1 VEEKVKSEGDWKE
14 KMSRWLRGRSF
25 VSYDFLLLVVAVI
38 LFLILWMSMTRASNV
53 AVFGEFYSKGFSA
66 TYRLEGSTARAAG
79 SSRLEMET
87 VEVNGDTAVL
97 EVTAGGMKKRL
108 TVDRKTGKV
117 ADGEQA
123 GLPLVFYYDIVREPG
138 QTSKTFG
145 SEKEPG
151 FSASFTGLTG
161 DVSAQ
166 VKESNPDNVVMWYH
180 ESDERSYGPQFSW
193 ELQLQD
199 GDGKRVGTI
208 INDITSGVLLDA
220 RFYQDGWGAMNLERT
235 NYPTGLNR
243 WAIFYGLN
251 SILIM
256 WGLFHLLR
264 CRKHKEEWKSHWS
277 YFPLGFVGISRFY
290 IRLMAF
296 TVFGFLG
303 IGILTGD
310 PYILLVTDLVG
321 LALMIYAVGIFAF
334 PIVFKFIPWI
344 AAFGVFAG
352 GRPLDY
358 VQYPFGVLLYLVAV
372 VMFELHR
379 YLCYKEKQK
388 LGLSTGLAT
397 EIAGS
402 SDAGPAGSG
411 GS

>member
-1 VEEKVKSEGDWKE
+1 MEEKGESGSGWKE
-14 KMSRWLRGRSF
+14 KISGWLRSRSF
-25 VSYDFLLLVVAVI
+25 VFYDFLI
-38 LFLILWMSMTRASNV
+38 LAAAIIAFLILWLSMTRASNV
-53 AVFGEFYSKGFSA
+53 AMFGEFYSEGFSA
-66 TYRLEGSTARAAG
+66 TYCLEGSAARAVG
-79 SSRLEMET
+79 SGRLEIET

-108 TVDRKTGKV
+108 TVDRKTAKV
-117 ADGEQA
+117 TDGELA

-145 SEKEPG
+145 SNKEPA
-151 FSASFTGLTG
+151 FSTAFTGLTG
-161 DVSAQ
+161 DVSARI
-166 VKESNPDNVVMWYH
+166 KESNPDNVVMWYH

-193 ELQLQD
+193 ELQLHDQ
-199 GDGKRVGTI
+199 DGKRVGTI
-208 INDITSGVLLDA
+208 INDVTSGVLLDA

-251 SILIM
+251 SILIL
-256 WGLFHLLR
+256 WGIFHLLR
-264 CRKHKEEWKSHWS
+264 CRKHREEWKSHWS
-277 YFPLGFVGISRFY
+277 YFPLGFVGISSFY

-310 PYILLVTDLVG
+310 PYILLVTDLIG
-321 LALMIYAVGIFAF
+321 LTLMIYAVGIFAF
-334 PIVFKFIPWI
+334 PIVFQFIPWI
-344 AAFGVFAG
+344 AAYGVFAG

-358 VQYPFGVLLYLVAV
+358 IQYPFGVPLYLVAV

-379 YLCYKEKQK
+379 YLCHKEKQ
-388 LGLSTGLAT
+388 GLPP
-397 EIAGS
+397 I
-402 SDAGPAGSG
+402 
-411 GS
+411 